1 MCTWSPLAL
10 MVAQLVTV
18 PMAGAGAASLSHLD
32 GCVFIIPSHLALSSE
47 FPFIH
52 DELLRDQ
59 VCILGILPFFFF

>member
-59 VCILGILPFFFF
+59 VCILGILPFFF